1 MKTAANLSEQSTKR
15 SNLQNRIKETITF
28 TKSVLFLTKKIF
40 ML

>member
-1 MKTAANLSEQSTKR
+1 MKTATNLPEPSTKR
-15 SNLQNRIKETITF
+15 NKLQNRIKETVTF